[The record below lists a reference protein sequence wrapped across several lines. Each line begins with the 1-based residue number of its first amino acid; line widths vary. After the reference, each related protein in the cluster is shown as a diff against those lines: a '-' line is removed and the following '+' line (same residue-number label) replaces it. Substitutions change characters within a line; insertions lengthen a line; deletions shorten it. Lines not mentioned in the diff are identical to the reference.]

1 MLVLLVFILTY
12 IGVAFGRIPALT
24 LDRTGIALLGAIA
37 MLLLGSITL
46 NQAIGAIDFPTLLLL
61 YGLMIISAQLR
72 LGGFYTWVARRIMIF
87 MKRPGLFLGVVM
99 ITSALFS
106 AILANDII
114 CIAFTPVLCVSLI
127 RSGLN
132 PVPFLIGLAI
142 SSNIGSASTII
153 GNPQN
158 MLIGQMGHL
167 DFGEFLYWCLP
178 PSLVSMAGSYG
189 IIRVLY
195 GDGFLNPEKVTRN
208 EINEDWPELNKWQSI
223 KGLLATILLMVLFFT
238 PLKRE
243 ISAIG
248 IAGMLLCSRRMKSR
262 EIMRMVDWHL
272 ITLFCALFII
282 IQGINIEHI
291 PDLIMNYLNKKGID
305 PGNLYILTS
314 VSTILSNLVSNVPS
328 SMLLL
333 RFLDPSNHV
342 QYYTLAVSSTFAGN
356 LITLGSIANL
366 IVIEQARNCGIHIG
380 FKEHARVG
388 IPITL
393 FSIVVLIFWIWI

>member
-1 MLVLLVFILTY
+1 MLVLLIFILTY

-46 NQAIGAIDFPTLLLL
+46 NQPIGAIDFPTLLLL
-61 YGLMIISAQLR
+61 YGLMILSAQLR
-72 LGGFYTWVARRIMIF
+72 LGGFYTWVARRITIF
-87 MKRPGLFLGVVM
+87 LKRPGLFLGVVM

-106 AILANDII
+106 AILANDIV

-189 IIRVLY
+189 IIRILY
-195 GDGFLNPEKVTRN
+195 GDGFFNPEKLIRN
-208 EINEDWPELNKWQSI
+208 EINEDWPELDKWQSI

-262 EIMRMVDWHL
+262 EIMQMVDWHL

-282 IQGINIEHI
+282 IQGINIEHM

-305 PGNLYILTS
+305 PENLYILTA

-342 QYYTLAVSSTFAGN
+342 QYYTLAISSTFAGN
-356 LITLGSIANL
+356 LITIGSIANL
-366 IVIEQARNCGIHIG
+366 IVIEHAGNYGINIG
-380 FKEHARVG
+380 FREHARTG
-388 IPITL
+388 IPVTL
-393 FSIVVLIFWIWI
+393 FSIFILIVWIWI

>member
-1 MLVLLVFILTY
+1 M
-12 IGVAFGRIPALT
+12 
-24 LDRTGIALLGAIA
+24 TGII
-37 MLLLGSITL
+37 LLGSITL

-61 YGLMIISAQLR
+61 YGLMILSAQLR
-72 LGGFYTWVARRIMIF
+72 LGGFYTWVARRITIF
-87 MKRPGLFLGVVM
+87 LKRPGLFLGVVM

-106 AILANDII
+106 AILANDIV

-189 IIRVLY
+189 IIRILY
-195 GDGFLNPEKVTRN
+195 GDGFFNPEKVTRN
-208 EINEDWPELNKWQSI
+208 EINEDWPELDKWQSI

-262 EIMRMVDWHL
+262 EIMQMVDWHL

-282 IQGINIEHI
+282 IQGINIEHM

-305 PGNLYILTS
+305 PENLYILTA

-342 QYYTLAVSSTFAGN
+342 QYYTLAISSTFAGN
-356 LITLGSIANL
+356 LITIGSIANL
-366 IVIEQARNCGIHIG
+366 IVIEQAGNYGINIG
-380 FKEHARVG
+380 FREHARTG
-388 IPITL
+388 IPVTL
-393 FSIVVLIFWIWI
+393 FSIFILIVWIWI

>member
-1 MLVLLVFILTY
+1 MLVLLIFILTY

-61 YGLMIISAQLR
+61 YGLMILSAQLR
-72 LGGFYTWVARRIMIF
+72 LGGFYTWVARRITIF
-87 MKRPGLFLGVVM
+87 LKRPGLFLGVVM

-106 AILANDII
+106 AILANDIV

-189 IIRVLY
+189 IIRILY
-195 GDGFLNPEKVTRN
+195 GDGFFNPEKVTRN
-208 EINEDWPELNKWQSI
+208 EINEDWPELDKWQSI

-262 EIMRMVDWHL
+262 EIMQMVDWHL

-282 IQGINIEHI
+282 IQGINIEHM
-291 PDLIMNYLNKKGID
+291 PDLIMNYLNEKGID
-305 PGNLYILTS
+305 PENLYILTA

-342 QYYTLAVSSTFAGN
+342 QYYTLAISSTFAGN
-356 LITLGSIANL
+356 LITIGSIANL
-366 IVIEQARNCGIHIG
+366 IVIEQAGNYGINIG
-380 FKEHARVG
+380 FREHARTG
-388 IPITL
+388 IPVTL
-393 FSIVVLIFWIWI
+393 FSIFILIVWIWI